1 MKKVLINGGS
11 RGIGAELVRS
21 FTNNGDKV
29 VFTYLSS
36 EKEALSL
43 SDETG
48 AYAIL
53 ADSSSEDDVRRAVDL
68 AISEMGGIDCLINN
82 AGISSFSLFTDLSLE
97 MWNSTI
103 SVNLT
108 GTFLY
113 CREVSRHMISKKK
126 GSIINI
132 SSMWGL
138 TGASCEVHYSASKA
152 GIIGMTK
159 ALAKEL
165 GPSHITVNA
174 IAPGLIETDMN
185 SRLSPEDKI
194 ALIDETPLMR
204 IGTPKDVAESAL
216 FLSSDAASFITGEV
230 LNVSGGYV
238 I

>member
-48 AYAIL
+48 ASAIL
-53 ADSSSEDDVRRAVDL
+53 ADSSSEDDVRRAVDF